1 MKLHNELEETKQL
14 VLKMADAVKT
24 AVEKSIESLNKQD
37 TNLAE
42 EVIKGDDVIDQLE
55 VEIERRCIRMIALYQ
70 PEAIDL
76 RLIMGIYKVVSDLER
91 IGDEAGNVA
100 ERSILLSQE
109 PPLKPYL
116 NLTLMANSV
125 KTMVE
130 DAVISFFHRDT
141 ELAKKV
147 IERDDMVDEL
157 YHQLER
163 ELITY
168 VLEDQRNI
176 RRAISLSFVAR
187 HFERMA
193 DHAENIA
200 EMAIYWSQGEV
211 VKHQHIMHREKK
223 EEETAKE

>member
-1 MKLHNELEETKQL
+1 MKLHTEIEETKRL
-14 VLKMADAVKT
+14 VLKMAEFVRA
-24 AVEKSIESLNKQD
+24 AVEKAIDSLNMQD

-42 EVIKGDDVIDQLE
+42 EIIKGDDAIDQLE

-70 PEAIDL
+70 PEAVDL
-76 RLIMGIYKVVSDLER
+76 RLIMGMYKVVSDLER
-91 IGDEAGNVA
+91 IGDEARNIA
-100 ERSILLSQE
+100 ERSILLAQE
-109 PPLKPYL
+109 PPLKPYV
-116 NLTLMANSV
+116 NLTLMANTV
-125 KTMVE
+125 KTMIE
-130 DAVISFFHRDT
+130 DAVISFFQRDV

-168 VLEDQRNI
+168 VMEDPRNI

-200 EMAIYWSQGEV
+200 EMAIYWAEGELI
-211 VKHQHIMHREKK
+211 KHQHIVEREAK
-223 EEETAKE
+223 EEKAE